1 MSENLFNG
9 LFQSALPNPTSN
21 HLPILLDDGGI
32 KKGKTP
38 FIFEN
43 MWLKVEGFKD
53 LVKNWW
59 ERYSVLGSFSHI
71 LAIKLKALKQYLK
84 V

>member
-43 MWLKVEGFKD
+43 MWLKVER
-53 LVKNWW
+53 LTC
-59 ERYSVLGSFSHI
+59 ECVLALQDIHFQGK
-71 LAIKLKALKQYLK
+71 KLNEAPAPIGYH
-84 V
+84 